1 MHGTKRLMVCALGIS
16 ALLGVAIA
24 SGAEL
29 PPSASS
35 PSGFSSER
43 VSVAFNQ
50 ILLSDFFQVISQME
64 NTEVKVDACAAN
76 QKLTIVMK
84 NVPVRLLVDAI
95 SDQLGLTYEHREG
108 GLFVGCR

>member
-1 MHGTKRLMVCALGIS
+1 METARVGDQTD
-16 ALLGVAIA
+16 LLRHA
-24 SGAEL
+24 SVERSSL
-29 PPSASS
+29 PPSATASS
-35 PSGFSSER
+35 PSGFSSKR